1 METELAN
8 LLENENED
16 DMNKQI
22 QIRLEQA
29 EFRLNEAKKS
39 INKTEEIIH
48 KYKMQLASKELQ
60 LKKMRSIFSFNPP
73 PPSTPTAPPSPVRS
87 FDELENYKN
96 NNPTKNIDS
105 IIQQY
110 KTRFPLHAPFIYW
123 KSLIQMLS
131 LLRTN
136 ELKNS
141 IKQHDI
147 CKYIKWQIL
156 PPKEKEQERKRRFVF

>member
-8 LLENENED
+8 LIENEN
-16 DMNKQI
+16 DMNTQI
-22 QIRLEQA
+22 QTRLEQA
-29 EFRLNEAKKS
+29 EYRINEAKKS
-39 INKTEEIIH
+39 INKTEEIIQ
-48 KYKMQLASKELQ
+48 KYKIQLASKELQ
-60 LKKMRSIFSFNPP
+60 LKKMRSIFSFPPPPP
-73 PPSTPTAPPSPVRS
+73 PPSPVHII
-87 FDELENYKN
+87 N
-96 NNPTKNIDS
+96 NNSNDNNDNNIDS

-141 IKQHDI
+141 IKKHDI

-156 PPKEKEQERKRRFVF
+156 PPNEKESHKRKGRFIF

>member
-8 LLENENED
+8 LIENEN
-16 DMNKQI
+16 DMNTQI
-22 QIRLEQA
+22 QTRLEQA
-29 EFRLNEAKKS
+29 EYRINEAKKS
-39 INKTEEIIH
+39 INKTEEIIQ
-48 KYKMQLASKELQ
+48 KYKIQLASKELQ
-60 LKKMRSIFSFNPP
+60 LKKMRSIFSFPPPPP
-73 PPSTPTAPPSPVRS
+73 PPSPVHII
-87 FDELENYKN
+87 N
-96 NNPTKNIDS
+96 NNSNENNDNNIDS

-131 LLRTN
+131 LLKTN

-141 IKQHDI
+141 IKKHDI

-156 PPKEKEQERKRRFVF
+156 PPNEKESHKRKGRFMF

>member
-8 LLENENED
+8 LIENEN
-16 DMNKQI
+16 DMNTQI
-22 QIRLEQA
+22 QTRLEQA
-29 EFRLNEAKKS
+29 EYRINEAKKS
-39 INKTEEIIH
+39 INKTEEIIQ
-48 KYKMQLASKELQ
+48 KYKIQLASKELQ
-60 LKKMRSIFSFNPP
+60 LKKMKSIFSFPPPPP
-73 PPSTPTAPPSPVRS
+73 PPSPVHII
-87 FDELENYKN
+87 N
-96 NNPTKNIDS
+96 NNSNNNENIDS

-141 IKQHDI
+141 IKKHDI

-156 PPKEKEQERKRRFVF
+156 PPNEKESHKRKGRFMF

>member
-1 METELAN
+1 METELVN
-8 LLENENED
+8 LLENEN
-16 DMNKQI
+16 DMNTQI

-73 PPSTPTAPPSPVRS
+73 PPPPPSPVKKNH
-87 FDELENYKN
+87 ELENYKN
-96 NNPTKNIDS
+96 SNNTKNIDS

>member
-8 LLENENED
+8 LIENEN
-16 DMNKQI
+16 DMNTQI
-22 QIRLEQA
+22 QTRLEQA
-29 EFRLNEAKKS
+29 EYRINEAKKS
-39 INKTEEIIH
+39 INKTEEIIQ
-48 KYKMQLASKELQ
+48 KYKIQLASKELQ
-60 LKKMRSIFSFNPP
+60 LKKMRSIFSFPPPPP
-73 PPSTPTAPPSPVRS
+73 PPSPVHII
-87 FDELENYKN
+87 N
-96 NNPTKNIDS
+96 NNSNENNDNNIDS

-141 IKQHDI
+141 IKKHDI

-156 PPKEKEQERKRRFVF
+156 PPNEKESHKRKGRFMF

>member
-8 LLENENED
+8 LIENEN
-16 DMNKQI
+16 DMNTQI
-22 QIRLEQA
+22 QTRLEQA
-29 EFRLNEAKKS
+29 EYRINEAKKS
-39 INKTEEIIH
+39 INKTEEIIQ
-48 KYKMQLASKELQ
+48 KYKIQLASKELQ
-60 LKKMRSIFSFNPP
+60 LKKMRSIFSFPPPPP
-73 PPSTPTAPPSPVRS
+73 PPSPVHII
-87 FDELENYKN
+87 N
-96 NNPTKNIDS
+96 NNSNENNDNNIDS

>member
-8 LLENENED
+8 LTENEN
-16 DMNKQI
+16 DMNTQI
-22 QIRLEQA
+22 QTRLEQA
-29 EFRLNEAKKS
+29 EYRINEAKKS
-39 INKTEEIIH
+39 INKTEEIRQ
-48 KYKMQLASKELQ
+48 KYKIQLASKELQ
-60 LKKMRSIFSFNPP
+60 LKKMRSIFSFPPPPP
-73 PPSTPTAPPSPVRS
+73 PPSPVHII
-87 FDELENYKN
+87 N
-96 NNPTKNIDS
+96 NNSNENNDNNIES

-141 IKQHDI
+141 IKKHDN

-156 PPKEKEQERKRRFVF
+156 PPNEKESHKRKGRFMF

>member
-8 LLENENED
+8 LIENEN
-16 DMNKQI
+16 DMNTQI
-22 QIRLEQA
+22 QTRLEQA
-29 EFRLNEAKKS
+29 EYRINEAKKS
-39 INKTEEIIH
+39 INKTEEIIQ
-48 KYKMQLASKELQ
+48 KYKIQLASKELQ
-60 LKKMRSIFSFNPP
+60 LKKMRSIFSFPPPPP
-73 PPSTPTAPPSPVRS
+73 PPSPVHII
-87 FDELENYKN
+87 N
-96 NNPTKNIDS
+96 NNNDNNDNNIES

-141 IKQHDI
+141 IKKHDI

-156 PPKEKEQERKRRFVF
+156 PPNEKESLKRKGRFMF

>member
-1 METELAN
+1 
-8 LLENENED
+8 
-16 DMNKQI
+16 
-22 QIRLEQA
+22 
-29 EFRLNEAKKS
+29 
-39 INKTEEIIH
+39 
-48 KYKMQLASKELQ
+48 
-60 LKKMRSIFSFNPP
+60 MRSIFTFPPPP
-73 PPSTPTAPPSPVRS
+73 PPSTVNICP
-87 FDELENYKN
+87 EHKN
-96 NNPTKNIDS
+96 HKNHQIHKNTHNIDS

-131 LLRTN
+131 LLKTN
-136 ELKNS
+136 ELKKS

>member
-8 LLENENED
+8 LIENEN
-16 DMNKQI
+16 DMNTQI
-22 QIRLEQA
+22 QTRLEQA
-29 EFRLNEAKKS
+29 EYRINEAKKS
-39 INKTEEIIH
+39 INKTEEIIQ
-48 KYKMQLASKELQ
+48 KYKIQLASKELQ
-60 LKKMRSIFSFNPP
+60 LKKMRSIFSFPPPPP
-73 PPSTPTAPPSPVRS
+73 PPSPVHII
-87 FDELENYKN
+87 N
-96 NNPTKNIDS
+96 NNSNENIDS

-141 IKQHDI
+141 IKKHDI

-156 PPKEKEQERKRRFVF
+156 PPNEKESHKRKGRFMF